1 MSIKYKLYTD
11 AIMKSVRS
19 GKSAARSVAEI
30 LADANMLQCVAE
42 YNPELLA
49 TSDSDRLYATE
60 SKIYGTFFRNI
71 TRKLNELVITY
82 QDAESPSFL
91 KIINNTE
98 RGFGKA
104 RFYWA
109 NDEVRNAALG
119 YGSVSNTRVEARI
132 FAFRFINAYLR
143 DFFPPSLIEELK
155 NDIEESD
162 VDDNQFKGLENKLR
176 FWPAFIQGEKQPAV
190 ENHPHWRDV
199 FDALINNRVFSAT
212 YDSIHKTVVPERV
225 TLSPLRIQYINHD
238 VKLFAFVHNINT
250 YYSFQLDRLK
260 SIEWEPDTQ
269 YHTFKWEQ
277 FEKHYDFEFRGA
289 DWVVDY
295 LCKVGFG
302 ENTKVTSSGGGTS
315 KISGRLLLTTHF
327 THGGPDAFDC
337 VNFLA
342 SFGDA
347 LQVLKPS
354 FIRSEFRRR
363 AQNLLSLYEKDS
375 SQSSIP
381 ILLKSAHEQ
390 TSNEFM
396 LKVYRRRYVKS

>member
-1 MSIKYKLYTD
+1 MSIKYKHYTD
-11 AIMKSVRS
+11 ALMKSVRS

-30 LADANMLQCVAE
+30 LADENMLQCVAE
-42 YNPELLA
+42 YNPELLS

-91 KIINNTE
+91 KIINNAE

-109 NDEVRNAALG
+109 NDEVRNEALG

-143 DFFPPSLIEELK
+143 DCFPPSLIEELK

-162 VDDNQFKGLENKLR
+162 VDDNQFKELENKLR
-176 FWPAFIQGEKQPAV
+176 FWPTFIQGEKQPAV

-212 YDSIHKTVVPERV
+212 YDSMHKSVVPECV
-225 TLSPLRIQYINHD
+225 TLSPQRIQYINHD
-238 VKLFAFVHNINT
+238 IKLFAFVHEINT

-260 SIEWEPDTQ
+260 NIQQATNVKYRSINWD
-269 YHTFKWEQ
+269 Q

-289 DWVVDY
+289 DWAVNH
-295 LCKVGFG
+295 LCKIGFG
-302 ENTKVTSSGGGTS
+302 EHIKVTSNGGGTS
-315 KISGRLLLTTHF
+315 KVTGKVLIPNHF
-327 THGGPDAFDC
+327 NKQAPDVFDC
-337 VNFLA
+337 VNFLS
-342 SFGDA
+342 SFGDS
-347 LQVLKPS
+347 LQVLKPD
-354 FIRSEFRRR
+354 IVRAEFKRR
-363 AQNLLSLYEKDS
+363 AEAMISLYENDDIER
-375 SQSSIP
+375 SIQT
-381 ILLKSAHEQ
+381 LLESAHQQ
-390 TSNEFM
+390 TSNNLM
-396 LKVYRRRYVKS
+396 LGVYKKRYS